1 MKMPAPTETSDYAP
15 APAGNHLAVSCR
27 LIDLGTQQTS
37 YQGKPKRQRKIYLE
51 WQLPGERT
59 ADGLAVTVG
68 NRYTLSSSEKATLRK
83 HLESWRG
90 RRFENDELAGF
101 DLRNILGKPCLL
113 SIVQSTRDGKTY
125 ADVAN
130 VAALPKGTTPAATE
144 GSTVYLSLEP
154 DDFEPAIYESLS
166 DKLKETI
173 AASPEF
179 QALSYQ
185 ADGQAANNV
194 DDTSDIPF

>member
-1 MKMPAPTETSDYAP
+1 MKMPAPNETSDYAP

-59 ADGLAVTVG
+59 GEGLAVTVG

-90 RRFENDELAGF
+90 RRFENDELEGF

-113 SIVQSTRDGKTY
+113 SIVHSTRDNKTY

-130 VAALPKGTTPAATE
+130 VAALPKGTTPAAIE
-144 GSTVYLSLEP
+144 GSTDYLSLEP
-154 DDFEPAIYESLS
+154 DDFEPAVYESLS

-173 AASPEF
+173 ASSPEF
-179 QALSYQ
+179 QALNYG
-185 ADGQAANNV
+185 ADDQAANTVN
-194 DDTSDIPF
+194 DTDIPF

>member
-1 MKMPAPTETSDYAP
+1 MKMPAPNETSDYAP

-27 LIDLGTQQTS
+27 LIALGTQQTS

-51 WQLPGERT
+51 WQLPGERN

-90 RRFENDELAGF
+90 RRFENDELEGF
-101 DLRNILGKPCLL
+101 DLRNVLGKPCLL
-113 SIVQSTRDGKTY
+113 SIVHSTRDSKTY

-130 VAALPKGTTPAATE
+130 VAALPKGTTPAAVE

-154 DDFEPAIYESLS
+154 DDFEPAVFESLS
-166 DKLKETI
+166 EKLKQTIET
-173 AASPEF
+173 SPEF
-179 QALSYQ
+179 QALDYKPN
-185 ADGQAANNV
+185 GQSANVAA
-194 DDTSDIPF
+194 DIPF